1 MSKAVQVPDGWKPAK
16 LKNAAQ
22 VNPRSNSVDDDSLVT
37 FLPMT
42 AVSESGIIQG
52 AEIRK
57 AIDVKKGF
65 TSFETGD
72 VLVAKITPC
81 FENYKGCLC
90 TELKNDRG
98 YGSTEFHVLRPK
110 KNITGEYLH
119 ILTRT
124 HHFRGTGKLNMTGTA
139 GQKRVPTIF
148 LKNYDFHL
156 PPLPEQKAIADL
168 LSTWDEAIEKTERL
182 IQAKEKQLRQMSRW
196 LLFGHKRLGN
206 QKNELADGHFFEYPS
221 DWALVK
227 IGKVAKEVSARN
239 GESEETVL
247 SCSKYDGFVNSLDYF
262 GKQVFS
268 SDTSNYKVVKKGQFG
283 YPSNHVEEGSIG
295 LLQHCEKGIVSPIYV
310 VFEAS
315 KEKVHSPYLYKLLKT
330 DIYRHI
336 FQVSTSSSVD
346 RRGSLRWGDFSKIKV
361 LVPSLEEQR
370 EISVT
375 LSSAQH
381 EINLLKQLADKYK
394 TQKRGLMQKM
404 LTGEWRVKPEVVN
417 QYSEA

>member
-1 MSKAVQVPDGWKPAK
+1 MSGKYRQVVLGDIAISKGIQTGPFGSQLKAEEYTDVGIPVVMPKDIFRGHLSEDSISRISEIKSEMLKKHKIVSGDILFPRRGDLRRIGVALDGNNGWICG
-16 LKNAAQ
+16 
-22 VNPRSNSVDDDSLVT
+22 T
-37 FLPMT
+37 
-42 AVSESGIIQG
+42 
-52 AEIRK
+52 
-57 AIDVKKGF
+57 
-65 TSFETGD
+65 
-72 VLVAKITPC
+72 
-81 FENYKGCLC
+81 GCLRAR
-90 TELKNDRG
+90 LNNG
-98 YGSTEFHVLRPK
+98 VFPG
-110 KNITGEYLH
+110 YLH
-119 ILTRT
+119 QYVQFDLIGKWLERNALGQTMLNLNTEIISKLPIL
-124 HHFRGTGKLNMTGTA
+124 L
-139 GQKRVPTIF
+139 PT
-148 LKNYDFHL
+148 
-156 PPLPEQKAIADL
+156 LPEQKAIAAL

-182 IQAKEKQLRQMSRW
+182 IQVKEKQLRQMSRW

-206 QKNELADGHFFEYPS
+206 QKNELTEGHFFKYSS

-295 LLQHCEKGIVSPIYV
+295 LLEHCEKGIVSPIYI

-315 KEKVHSPYLYKLLKT
+315 KEKVHSPYLYKLFKT

-370 EISVT
+370 EISET

-381 EINLLKQLADKYK
+381 EIDLLKQITDKYK

-404 LTGEWRVKPEVVN
+404 LTGEWRIAPHVVKTYGEV
-417 QYSEA
+417 